1 MSTVDSP
8 FKIEDAAD
16 ADEHLSGW
24 RKFEWQL
31 ERLAERLNPILI
43 KEARQALKSRQFV
56 VTFSLLLGFGWG
68 WTFLGVGLWHETVFY
83 GALGVEM
90 LIGYYFVLS
99 VPLLLVVPFSAFRS
113 LAAERE
119 DGTFELVSIT
129 ALTSR
134 QIVTGKLGS
143 AVLQMIVYYSA
154 LSPAIVFTYML
165 RGIDVLTICL
175 ILLSTFL
182 VSLFLSAIGLLLAT
196 VTRSRNWQVF
206 LSVVFLLSLVT
217 MGIWWSSMIMAMLYS
232 PLPYDEHVF
241 WAVVLCLVSFVVSF
255 MALVI
260 RAAAG
265 QITFA
270 SENRAT
276 VLRIMLVVQQL
287 MWIGWMTYFW
297 IDMAAP
303 EILVNMIAFGGIYW
317 AIAGALMSGETA
329 ELSPRARRELP
340 QSVLGR
346 TALTW
351 FNPGSGTG
359 YVFAILNMSVLVLVP
374 IALMYCAEAWGVLLG
389 VVQAFKSSMLG
400 WLLPANLVEWCQQ
413 VYQQLLQF
421 GGRGHELEVF
431 GFGLVSLG
439 YCAAYVGLTRLVHLL
454 VRRYFY
460 VGLMFSLLVLILF
473 LVLGAAGPFVLE
485 AMVQQDVEF
494 DYSPLQ
500 TSNWL
505 WTSVEMVDDNL
516 MTSRVP
522 SPVLPLVSEGV
533 VIVMLVGGAG
543 LFFFAINVILALRE
557 VEAVRQETPQR
568 VKDDDQ
574 QLKLEDAPAQSP
586 VSPWDESESESESE
600 SEPEQD

>member
-303 EILVNMIAFGGIYW
+303 EILVIMIAFGGIYW
-317 AIAGALMSGETA
+317 ALAGAFMSGETA

-374 IALMYCAEAWGVLLG
+374 IALMYSAEAWGVLLD

-431 GFGLVSLG
+431 GFGLVCLG

-485 AMVQQDVEF
+485 AMVHQDVEF

-505 WTSVEMVDDNL
+505 WTSVEMVDDSL

-533 VIVMLVGGAG
+533 VIVMLVGGTG

-586 VSPWDESESESESE
+586 ASPWDEPESESESESE
-600 SEPEQD
+600 SEQD

>member
-303 EILVNMIAFGGIYW
+303 EILVIMIAFGGIYW

-374 IALMYCAEAWGVLLG
+374 IALMYSAEAWGVLLD

-431 GFGLVSLG
+431 GFGLVCLG

-485 AMVQQDVEF
+485 AMVHQDVEF

-505 WTSVEMVDDNL
+505 WTSVEMVDDSL

-533 VIVMLVGGAG
+533 VIVMLVGGTG

-586 VSPWDESESESESE
+586 ASPWDEPESESESESE
-600 SEPEQD
+600 SEQD

>member
-303 EILVNMIAFGGIYW
+303 EILVIMIAFGGIYW
-317 AIAGALMSGETA
+317 ALAGAFMSGETA

-374 IALMYCAEAWGVLLG
+374 IALMYSAEAWGVLLD

-431 GFGLVSLG
+431 GFGLVCLG

-485 AMVQQDVEF
+485 AMVHQDVEF

-505 WTSVEMVDDNL
+505 WTSVEMVDDSL

-533 VIVMLVGGAG
+533 VIVMLVGGTG

-586 VSPWDESESESESE
+586 ASPWDESESESEPE
-600 SEPEQD
+600 PEPEQD

>member
-303 EILVNMIAFGGIYW
+303 EILVIMLAFGGIYW

-374 IALMYCAEAWGVLLG
+374 IALMYSAEAWGVLLD

-431 GFGLVSLG
+431 GFGLVCLG

-485 AMVQQDVEF
+485 AMVHQDVEF

-505 WTSVEMVDDNL
+505 WTSVEMVDDSL

-533 VIVMLVGGAG
+533 VIVMLVGGTG

-586 VSPWDESESESESE
+586 ASPWDESESESEPE
-600 SEPEQD
+600 PEPEQD

>member
-8 FKIEDAAD
+8 FKLDSSAD
-16 ADEHLSGW
+16 SEETLSGW
-24 RKFEWQL
+24 RRFEQQL
-31 ERLAERLNPILI
+31 ERLAERLNPILV

-83 GALGVEM
+83 GALGPEM
-90 LIGYYFVLS
+90 LIGYYFVLA

-175 ILLSTFL
+175 ILFYTFL
-182 VSLFLSAIGLLLAT
+182 VSLFLSAVGLLLAT
-196 VTRSRNWQVF
+196 VTNSRNWQVF
-206 LSVVFLLSLVT
+206 LSVVLLLSLV
-217 MGIWWSSMIMAMLYS
+217 MLGIWWSWIVVATLYMT
-232 PLPYDEHVF
+232 LPYEDGVF
-241 WAVVLCLVSFVVSF
+241 WAINLCLLSFYVSFL
-255 MALVI
+255 ALVI
-260 RAAAG
+260 RGAAG
-265 QITFA
+265 QISFA

-276 VLRIMLVVQQL
+276 IMRVIMVTQQL
-287 MWIGWMTYFW
+287 LWIGWMTYFW
-297 IDMAAP
+297 LNQGVT
-303 EILVNMIAFGGIYW
+303 EVLVLMITFGTIYW

-329 ELSPRARRELP
+329 DLSPRARRELP

-359 YVFAILNMSVLVLVP
+359 YVFAILNMTVLVLVS
-374 IALMYCAEAWGVLLG
+374 IVLSFSAELWGIFLAG
-389 VVQAFKSSMLG
+389 VEAFQASMLG
-400 WLLPANLVEWCQQ
+400 WLLSAQFVGWCRQ
-413 VYQQLLQF
+413 VYQSLLQF
-421 GGRGHELEVF
+421 NGRPDDWGVI
-431 GFGLVSLG
+431 GFGLACLG
-439 YCAAYVGLTRLVHLL
+439 YCAAYVGLTRMVHLL

-473 LVLGAAGPFVLE
+473 LVLGSAGPFVLE
-485 AMVQQDVEF
+485 AILYSDLSF
-494 DYSPLQ
+494 DYSELQ
-500 TSNWL
+500 VSNWL
-505 WTSVEMVDDNL
+505 WTSVELTDADML
-516 MTSRVP
+516 TSGGP
-522 SPVLPLVSEGV
+522 SAVLPFLDTGPLVL
-533 VIVMLVGGAG
+533 MLVAITGF
-543 LFFFAINVILALRE
+543 LFFALNVILALRE
-557 VEAVRQETPQR
+557 VEAVRQETPDR
-568 VKDDDQ
+568 VIEDDRERNPDQ
-574 QLKLEDAPAQSP
+574 DGEKPAA
-586 VSPWDESESESESE
+586 SPWDE
-600 SEPEQD
+600 PEDEAVDET

>member
-303 EILVNMIAFGGIYW
+303 EILVIMIAFGGIYW
-317 AIAGALMSGETA
+317 ALAGALMSGETA

-374 IALMYCAEAWGVLLG
+374 IALMYSAEAWGVLLD

-431 GFGLVSLG
+431 GFGLVCLG

-485 AMVQQDVEF
+485 AMVHQDVEF

-505 WTSVEMVDDNL
+505 WTSVEMVDDSL

-586 VSPWDESESESESE
+586 ASPWDESESESEPE
-600 SEPEQD
+600 PEPEQD

>member
-232 PLPYDEHVF
+232 PLPYDEHAF

-303 EILVNMIAFGGIYW
+303 EVLIIMIAFGGIYW

-374 IALMYCAEAWGVLLG
+374 IALMYSAEAWGVLLG
-389 VVQAFKSSMLG
+389 VVQAFESGMLG

-485 AMVQQDVEF
+485 AMVHQDVEF

-505 WTSVEMVDDNL
+505 WTSVEMVDDSL

-586 VSPWDESESESESE
+586 ASPWDESESESE
-600 SEPEQD
+600 PEQD